1 MLLEVI
7 MEDEVT
13 CPRCPELEKML
24 RRLCRELDIPFTVK
38 FVGNKALASQEESVI
53 RRTLDPEW
61 IKTFG
66 SEEQK
71 KALEKIEPVL
81 QFMKERGI
89 QAVPNTIIRWHA
101 GTNVR
106 EIVIRGFNPHDKEQ
120 VRAFERNLYVLLKS
134 LKRVVYGR

>member
-7 MEDEVT
+7 MEDEIG
-13 CPRCPELEKML
+13 CPRCPELEKLL
-24 RRLCRELDIPFTVK
+24 RRICRELDIPFSVK
-38 FVGNKALASQEESVI
+38 FLGSRALANYEESVI

-66 SEEQK
+66 SPEHK
-71 KALEKIEPVL
+71 KTLEKIEPLL
-81 QFMKERGI
+81 QFMKERHI

-101 GTNVR
+101 GTNIK

-120 VRAFERNLYVLLKS
+120 VEAFRRNLYVLLKS
-134 LKRVVYGR
+134 LRKVVYGR